1 MTMRTHHLRTFR
13 GGEGALMP
21 LNGRDQRKRAT
32 SEGKGALGS
41 GGKVLNPSSSDI
53 QDIKE
58 IQKISKKSKV
68 SKVSK
73 GI

>member
-1 MTMRTHHLRTFR
+1 
-13 GGEGALMP
+13 MP